1 LDFKTLFVETI
12 SKKFV
17 VQVCEL
23 ECMKIYSFEIFCTKT
38 VKALISQGS
47 MVKGQHMGASY
58 ILKFPISLE
67 HKRG

>member
-1 LDFKTLFVETI
+1 
-12 SKKFV
+12 
-17 VQVCEL
+17 
-23 ECMKIYSFEIFCTKT
+23 MKIYSFEIFCTKT